1 MINEMESIKSNA
13 IKVKENGG
21 VPDIP
26 ILIFS
31 SNGQGTGWDEEFW
44 KKNLK
49 RLYRKIEFG
58 KLVDLDC
65 SHYVH
70 NIEYEKIV
78 NETKIFIDGLNKKIV
93 I

>member
-49 RLYRKIEFG
+49 KI
-58 KLVDLDC
+58 
-65 SHYVH
+65 
-70 NIEYEKIV
+70 I
-78 NETKIFIDGLNKKIV
+78 
-93 I
+93 

>member
-44 KKNLK
+44 KNLK
-49 RLYRKIEFG
+49 KI
-58 KLVDLDC
+58 
-65 SHYVH
+65 
-70 NIEYEKIV
+70 I
-78 NETKIFIDGLNKKIV
+78 
-93 I
+93 